1 MGRRVEVL
9 AGAARHPDCSPCIG
23 EERVMPSPS
32 PDTVLEKLRQA
43 AAACTAC
50 DLYKRATQTVFG
62 EGNAKAA
69 IVLLGEQPG
78 HEEDLAGR
86 PFVGPAGRLLD
97 EALARAG
104 LDRRRLYVTNAVKHF
119 KWKPGEGGK
128 RRIHERPRQEEVAAC
143 RPWFQ
148 QELWLIQPDVLVCLG
163 ATAARAAL
171 GRAVTIAAARGRLLV
186 SSSGNPTVVTVHPS
200 AILRTR
206 DSTDREAM
214 MRQFVADLRRAARV
228 AGKSVRPA

>member
-1 MGRRVEVL
+1 MPKKFPPTESFLPEKPTLRALQR
-9 AGAARHPDCSPCIG
+9 ASKDCRGCP
-23 EERVMPSPS
+23 
-32 PDTVLEKLRQA
+32 
-43 AAACTAC
+43 
-50 DLYKRATQTVFG
+50 LYLGATQTVFG
-62 EGNAKAA
+62 EGNARAA

-97 EALARAG
+97 EALAQAG
-104 LDRRRLYVTNAVKHF
+104 LDRSRLYVTNAVKHF

-128 RRIHERPRQEEVAAC
+128 RRIHERPRQGEVEAC

-148 QELWLIQPDVLVCLG
+148 QELWLIQPNVLVCLG

-171 GRAVTIAAARGRLLV
+171 GRAVTIAGARGRVLV

-206 DSTDREAM
+206 TSTERDAM
-214 MRQFVADLRRAARV
+214 MRQFVADLRQAARI
-228 AGKSVRPA
+228 AGKTLRRV

>member
-1 MGRRVEVL
+1 MKVAQPGSAKPFLPRVL
-9 AGAARHPDCSPCIG
+9 SIPSLQRAARKCEGCP
-23 EERVMPSPS
+23 
-32 PDTVLEKLRQA
+32 
-43 AAACTAC
+43 
-50 DLYKRATQTVFG
+50 LYLRATQTVFG

-97 EALARAG
+97 EALAEAG
-104 LDRRRLYVTNAVKHF
+104 LDRRQLYVTNAVKHF
-119 KWKPGEGGK
+119 KWKPAEGGK
-128 RRIHERPRQEEVAAC
+128 RRIHERPRQGEVEAC

-171 GRAVTIAAARGRLLV
+171 GRAVTIAWARGRVLV

-200 AILRTR
+200 AILRAR
-206 DSTDREAM
+206 DSMDRQAM

-228 AGKSVRPA
+228 AGKTVRRV